1 MLDISF
7 NRAIQIVYLKQL
19 VTNFATQCFTPE
31 GDHQANE
38 YSFTIS
44 LDGLCDDARH
54 IACANNLNL
63 NYVFARACARL
74 NFCALNFFLWRHFVK
89 SSDLLFNVLSLFDFR
104 IKIFS
109 SKHKS
114 HDLPPAVYA
123 GTRLII
129 DHLMLN
135 DLPFS
140 PNQSIVAYPHYPPM
154 RNRLRQVLL
163 YMNKHSYAVNT
174 TPS

>member
-38 YSFTIS
+38 YSYTIS

-74 NFCALNFFLWRHFVK
+74 KFCALNLFLWRHFVK

-109 SKHKS
+109 SKHRAGGRSCDLCLEEKIFILKS
-114 HDLPPAVYA
+114 NKDK
-123 GTRLII
+123 T
-129 DHLMLN
+129 LN
-135 DLPFS
+135 KRSELFTKCRHRKRF
-140 PNQSIVAYPHYPPM
+140 NAQNFKRAHA
-154 RNRLRQVLL
+154 R
-163 YMNKHSYAVNT
+163 ANT
-174 TPS
+174 

>member
-38 YSFTIS
+38 YSYIIS

-63 NYVFARACARL
+63 NYVF
-74 NFCALNFFLWRHFVK
+74 
-89 SSDLLFNVLSLFDFR
+89 
-104 IKIFS
+104 
-109 SKHKS
+109 
-114 HDLPPAVYA
+114 
-123 GTRLII
+123 
-129 DHLMLN
+129 
-135 DLPFS
+135 
-140 PNQSIVAYPHYPPM
+140 VAYPHYPPI

-163 YMNKHSYAVNT
+163 YMNKHSYAKTT